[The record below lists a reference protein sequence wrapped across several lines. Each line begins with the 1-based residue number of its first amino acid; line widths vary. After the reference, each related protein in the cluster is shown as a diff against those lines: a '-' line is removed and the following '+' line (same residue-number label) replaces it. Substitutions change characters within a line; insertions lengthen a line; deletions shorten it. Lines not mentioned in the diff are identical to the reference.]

1 MIVWF
6 EPLKKAYLEMLTNT
20 HMKKRIINLI
30 HDDKTGAFVDLVTI
44 ILKIKNLSRISNL
57 MQYLVGKIMV
67 LIHYCFAV

>member
-1 MIVWF
+1 
-6 EPLKKAYLEMLTNT
+6 
-20 HMKKRIINLI
+20 MKKRIINLI